1 VKADRNFNAKLME
14 RIFMGAELDKTEK
27 AFFIFDKPELN
38 LGAVASGI
46 PNFRDGLSVG
56 LPQPAAAKDA
66 KAYTWLVCRH
76 LSKADLVY
84 NYCLASG
91 LITIVLGKCFC
102 ETCYDNI
109 LKTGDLAELI
119 GTGRPMTDR
128 QFADNII
135 TPIIASNDEFARQAD
150 NSRSDTNMPNTWVS
164 CAHLATRDGLRKVY
178 AGGGQ
183 IYIFEDYFICQDC
196 FNRIPTDSLVD
207 LIYGGQLM
215 TDALFYQ
222 RIIESLYEINYES
235 LQAVGHFNYSPAF

>member
-1 VKADRNFNAKLME
+1 
-14 RIFMGAELDKTEK
+14 MGAELDKTEK

-46 PNFRDGLSVG
+46 PNFSNGLSPG
-56 LPQPAAAKDA
+56 LPQKVAAKDA
-66 KAYTWLVCRH
+66 TANTWLVCRH
-76 LSKADLVY
+76 LSQAQQVY

-109 LKTGDLAELI
+109 LQTGDLAELI
-119 GTGRPMTDR
+119 GSGRPMTDR

-135 TPIIASNDEFARQAD
+135 TPIIASNDEFARKAAS
-150 NSRSDTNMPNTWVS
+150 SRSDTNMPNTWVS
-164 CAHLATRDGLRKVY
+164 CAHLANRDGLRKVY

-196 FNRIPTDSLVD
+196 FNKIPADSLVD
-207 LIYGGQLM
+207 LIYEGQLM
-215 TDALFYQ
+215 TDALFYK
-222 RIIESLYEINYES
+222 RIIEYLYEINYES
-235 LQAVGHFNYSPAF
+235 LQAVGHFNFAPAF